1 VGRGIDFRVLGPLEV
16 EAGIGAGVLD
26 VGGPRLRAL
35 LAMLVAAAGRPVSVA
50 ALVEG
55 LWGQHSPE
63 DADRTVRTYMSRL
76 RKALQPAD
84 LIMTRP
90 PGYVLTADP
99 ETVDAV
105 RFERLAT
112 AGRLALEAGELAVA
126 GDRLSTALSLWRGS
140 AYDEFATI
148 PSLNAERMRLEQ
160 VRHTTI
166 EDRIETELAA
176 GQGRELIAELETLTA
191 TYPGHERLWGQLMM
205 ALYRAGRQAEALAT
219 FRRARLVLVAE
230 SGVEPS
236 PVLTAI
242 HQQILAQDSGLLGPP
257 EEVTPASEPLLAAG
271 SRALLIEGNLLT
283 SRQHFEAA
291 YQAAEQAGDA
301 SRMALAMLGVCGLWV
316 HEHRTAT
323 GTNQIRAKL
332 RQALAAV
339 DPKSVLALRL
349 RVRLAG
355 EAAYPTT
362 NHAEILAMLTE
373 TRRADDPVAKAEAL
387 SIAHHCVLGPDH
399 GLLRRSLAVE
409 LIGESSRTGRR
420 VDRLMGLLWH
430 TVDLFLAAD
439 PHAERRLR
447 ELEEALA
454 EENHLAVS
462 FAVSTMRAML
472 TIRAGRFA
480 DAEAAALACAELGRA
495 AGDID
500 TTGWYGRTGALI
512 DVEYNRQFIFRS
524 TGTGSSPSRRQK
536 NSGQLTGKTG
546 RQRPGRT
553 TKIQH
558 VAGNNERNSRDS
570 SLPQRRKD
578 SQRGLR
584 PTGTVRR
591 PTDNSQPGSSLLRL
605 SATHSG
611 SSNFGNG
618 RDEQS
623 DSAPRGGDTGK
634 PGPGPLASGCK
645 IERTLRTS
653 PGTKIQPGRQNTS
666 SRRTNN
672 SKRRS
677 KIPRNAN
684 NRTTP
689 QTPPSPGSD
698 PSTQRLAN
706 QNSNQPPKL
715 RNQSPR
721 PLTQRTIILLCGPC
735 RFREAVGSRFF
746 LRSSS
751 VANGSRELLRLA
763 VAVVVP
769 LSDVNQRQLPQIR
782 L

>member
-1 VGRGIDFRVLGPLEV
+1 VGRGIDFRVLGPMEV
-16 EAGIGAGVLD
+16 EVAIGAGVLD

-76 RKALQPAD
+76 RKAMQPAD
-84 LIMTRP
+84 LILTRA

-126 GDRLSTALSLWRGS
+126 SDRLSTALSLWRGS

-166 EDRIETELAA
+166 EDRIDTELAA

-257 EEVTPASEPLLAAG
+257 EEIRSASEPLLAAG
-271 SRALLIEGNLLT
+271 NRALHTEGNLLT

-291 YQAAEQAGDA
+291 YRAAEQAGDA
-301 SRMALAMLGVCGLWV
+301 PRMALAMLGVCGLWV

-373 TRRADDPVAKAEAL
+373 TRRMDDPVAKAEAL

-439 PHAERRLR
+439 PHAERRLG
-447 ELEEALA
+447 ELEETLA

-462 FAVSTMRAML
+462 FAVSSMRVML

-480 DAEAAALACAELGRA
+480 EAETAALACAELGKA

-500 TTGWYGRTGALI
+500 TTGWYGAQLVAIRWFQGRLPELLPMLDELVNSSTLSTIDNSYFAALALAAAQAGDRRTAASSLAKLIGKSLATLPRSSTWLVTMSGIVEAAAFLKEEKIAKEAYDLLKPFADLPIIASLGVACFGSVQHTLGVATLATGETDKAVAHLKEAIQSNLALGHWPA
-512 DVEYNRQFIFRS
+512 VVRS
-524 TGTGSSPSRRQK
+524 RERYAQALEQRANPGD
-536 NSGQLTGKTG
+536 KTKAAEE
-546 RQRPGRT
+546 RT
-553 TKIQH
+553 TAKEE
-558 VAGNNERNSRDS
+558 AKTLEMPTTTTERHHHRP
-570 SLPQRRKD
+570 LPNL
-578 SQRGLR
+578 G
-584 PTGTVRR
+584 
-591 PTDNSQPGSSLLRL
+591 
-605 SATHSG
+605 
-611 SSNFGNG
+611 
-618 RDEQS
+618 
-623 DSAPRGGDTGK
+623 
-634 PGPGPLASGCK
+634 
-645 IERTLRTS
+645 
-653 PGTKIQPGRQNTS
+653 
-666 SRRTNN
+666 
-672 SKRRS
+672 
-677 KIPRNAN
+677 
-684 NRTTP
+684 
-689 QTPPSPGSD
+689 QTPLPNGWQ
-698 PSTQRLAN
+698 T
-706 QNSNQPPKL
+706 
-715 RNQSPR
+715 
-721 PLTQRTIILLCGPC
+721 RTINEQTC
-735 RFREAVGSRFF
+735 ETSR
-746 LRSSS
+746 
-751 VANGSRELLRLA
+751 
-763 VAVVVP
+763 P
-769 LSDVNQRQLPQIR
+769 DH
-782 L
+782 